1 MQTPEP
7 NSDQD
12 SATDAVQ
19 DTASHPQ
26 RVLAVLISGRGSNM
40 VAIAE
45 ACRTGRLNARIAQ
58 VICNN
63 PNAAGIATAESL
75 GLNTVVINHRNYP
88 NRGAFDDAIHAQLGT
103 VNPDWVVLA
112 GFMRILTP
120 ELVQHWS
127 GRILNIHPSLL
138 PLYPGLNTH
147 QQAIDAGATEAGA
160 SVHVVTPQLDAG
172 PVVAQVRVPIL
183 AEDTAQSLAKR
194 VLEQEHELYIS
205 ALQRCLMLDTKS
217 SAHEVL
223 N

>member
-1 MQTPEP
+1 
-7 NSDQD
+7 
-12 SATDAVQ
+12 
-19 DTASHPQ
+19 
-26 RVLAVLISGRGSNM
+26 M

-63 PNAAGIATAESL
+63 PNAAGIATAKSL

-88 NRGAFDDAIHAQLGT
+88 DRGAFDAALHAQLGT

-183 AEDTAQSLAKR
+183 AGDTAQSLAKR

-217 SAHEVL
+217 STPVVVS
-223 N
+223 